1 MHQLHTF
8 INHFQH
14 KDKCLIF
21 LCFGLLGGYRYKLH
35 YFKSDLM
42 GWYFKH
48 ACVSN
53 HTHKIIALHPAHPAF
68 GLLSFRH
75 HPRP

>member
-1 MHQLHTF
+1 MCTSYTPSSITSNTKTNASSSYALG
-8 INHFQH
+8 
-14 KDKCLIF
+14 F
-21 LCFGLLGGYRYKLH
+21 LGATD
-35 YFKSDLM
+35 KSDLM